1 MAGKK
6 TNAPKAPAKAAKRA
20 APKPIKAEKPGALGS
35 LKKMLGLGGAKS
47 SVAAKPTA
55 AAAKTQAKAMG
66 KSRVAPAGGKPA
78 ASAKTAQPA
87 QPAAPVVAGKRGAK
101 GAKPAAPAVMAP
113 KGAPAGKKGAGKG
126 GPLSELRAGGL
137 RAHEPV
143 ASTAPVCREVACEL
157 MATTGGYCRMHY
169 IKNWKKIKRK
179 EMILKERKLNGY
191 IEELVS
197 KYPDKYIEAIRQ
209 DLASEKDFAK
219 VIADLE
225 IDEGL
230 DDFESV
236 ETETAE
242 GLIDNIKREFD
253 DEGDVF

>member
-1 MAGKK
+1 MAGKSAGK
-6 TNAPKAPAKAAKRA
+6 KAKAPIKSVAKHDQQK
-20 APKPIKAEKPGALGS
+20 KGGKAEKGGAIGS
-35 LKKMLGLGGAKS
+35 FKKMLGLNPAKGGAPASKA
-47 SVAAKPTA
+47 SVKGS
-55 AAAKTQAKAMG
+55 KATT
-66 KSRVAPAGGKPA
+66 VAQSLKE
-78 ASAKTAQPA
+78 KEAQPA
-87 QPAAPVVAGKRGAK
+87 K
-101 GAKPAAPAVMAP
+101 
-113 KGAPAGKKGAGKG
+113 GKG
-126 GPLSELRAGGL
+126 PGKAEAKKASKGQSLLSSLNDLRPSSL
-137 RAHEPV
+137 RSQE
-143 ASTAPVCREVACEL
+143 SISGSGPVCREVACEL
-157 MATTGGYCRMHY
+157 MSTTGGYCRMHY

-179 EMILKERKLNGY
+179 EMILKEKKLNSY

-236 ETETAE
+236 ETESAE
-242 GLIDNIKREFD
+242 GLIDNIKRDFD